1 MSFMIVEIED
11 KLVSSELFS
20 KQFVCNL
27 SACKGACCVEGD
39 TGAPLERSEIK
50 LIEDSLDKIKPY
62 MTPEGIEAVN
72 KEGVSYLDSYKA
84 PVTMLVEGKECAFV
98 FRDDQG
104 ITKCAIEKAYR
115 EGEIPFNKPIS
126 CHLYPI
132 RVTKNKKF
140 ESLNYDRWEICN
152 DACSLGKELKVPV
165 YRFLKEPI
173 ERAYGKSFFA
183 EMDKVAAEL
192 EKQMGPATTGKKSSS
207 AKAGDD
213 KKKK

>member
-1 MSFMIVEIED
+1 MVEIED

-39 TGAPLERSEIK
+39 TGAPLERDEIK
-50 LIEDSLDKIKPY
+50 LIEKSLDKIKPY
-62 MTPEGIEAVN
+62 MTAAGIEAVD
-72 KEGVSYLDSYKA
+72 EAGVSYLDPYKA

-98 FRDDQG
+98 FKDEQG

-115 EGEIPFNKPIS
+115 QGDIPFNKPVS

-132 RVTKNKKF
+132 RVTKRKNF
-140 ESLNYDRWEICN
+140 ESLNYDRWEICK
-152 DACSLGKELKVPV
+152 DACTLGEELKVPV

-173 ERAYGKSFFA
+173 ERAYGKTFYA
-183 EMDKVAAEL
+183 ELDKVAQEL
-192 EKQMGPATTGKKSSS
+192 QKQEPSEKKENKSS
-207 AKAGDD
+207 AKTSED
-213 KKKK
+213 KRKK